1 MKKNDVCSFMIYM
14 ANKWSKE
21 ECEKV
26 FEGYDYNHF
35 WNKWCRIYKT
45 HGAMGAIPY
54 FFLELSYEYQ
64 DLLVKRST
72 ECYDRRIEI
81 IEESKMYEKR
91 NH

>member
-26 FEGYDYNHF
+26 FDGSGCDWQHF
-35 WNKWCRIYKT
+35 WNKRCRIYDT

-64 DLLVKRST
+64 DLLVKRAT
-72 ECYDRRIEI
+72 ECYNRRSEI
-81 IEESKMYEKR
+81 Q
-91 NH
+91 